1 MEERGRGMRWDG
13 VCGCSLGEGAL
24 LGREGANGEKG
35 FPASGEE
42 ASLQERRGDGGRG
55 ACEGGG
61 PLGQELLPFGG
72 ALGEEGVS
80 LPAKEGSA
88 LERWKGTGGLKR
100 SLRAGVPGRGWGAL
114 RGELAEEGNDTTPE
128 GSAGARKRFWRR

>member
-1 MEERGRGMRWDG
+1 MEERGCGMRWDG

-88 LERWKGTGGLKR
+88 LERNRGAEEVFAGRGAGTGVGG
-100 SLRAGVPGRGWGAL
+100 SERGACGG
-114 RGELAEEGNDTTPE
+114 GERHDT
-128 GSAGARKRFWRR
+128 